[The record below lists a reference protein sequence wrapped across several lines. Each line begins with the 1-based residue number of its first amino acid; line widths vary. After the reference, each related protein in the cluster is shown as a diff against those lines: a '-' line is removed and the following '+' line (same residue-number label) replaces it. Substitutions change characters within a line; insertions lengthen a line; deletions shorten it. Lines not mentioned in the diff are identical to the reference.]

1 MFEQH
6 QQGCL
11 VRAWRMEIV
20 SSTYGLKELMIIEAA
35 RHIADGNVVIVGT
48 GLPMVATTFAFKTHA
63 PNLVVIVESGP
74 IDPVIMKTPISVSDP
89 RAMHQAARL
98 GSLREVLG
106 CVLQRGLVDVGFIGG
121 AQIDQYGNINST
133 VIGDYRSPKVRLPGS
148 GGANDIASHAKRL
161 LLIVSHERRR
171 FPLQCDYITSP
182 GYLDGP
188 KARKKAG
195 LKTAAPRITVVTN
208 LAVMETNPE
217 TGLFSVTKLMPGVD
231 LETVY
236 SNMEFRPSVGSVI
249 ETVALPS
256 DHNIRFLREVVDP
269 EGVYVER
276 DKPSGKEIM
285 G

>member
-1 MFEQH
+1 MH
-6 QQGCL
+6 RA
-11 VRAWRMEIV
+11 VRI
-20 SSTYGLKELMIIEAA
+20 
-35 RHIADGNVVIVGT
+35 
-48 GLPMVATTFAFKTHA
+48 
-63 PNLVVIVESGP
+63 
-74 IDPVIMKTPISVSDP
+74 
-89 RAMHQAARL
+89 
-98 GSLREVLG
+98 GSLLDALG
-106 CVLQRGLVDVGFIGG
+106 GILQRGLADVAFLGG

-133 VIGDYRSPKVRLPGS
+133 VIGDYRSPKGRLPGS

-269 EGVYVER
+269 EGVYVKR
-276 DKPSGKEIM
+276 DKPAGKEIM

>member
-1 MFEQH
+1 
-6 QQGCL
+6 
-11 VRAWRMEIV
+11 MEIV

-133 VIGDYRSPKVRLPGS
+133 VNCKKTGCSAIFHQRLWS
-148 GGANDIASHAKRL
+148 M
-161 LLIVSHERRR
+161 
-171 FPLQCDYITSP
+171 
-182 GYLDGP
+182 GP
-188 KARKKAG
+188 KMSYQILNENRSR
-195 LKTAAPRITVVTN
+195 TECCSSN
-208 LAVMETNPE
+208 LI
-217 TGLFSVTKLMPGVD
+217 F
-231 LETVY
+231 
-236 SNMEFRPSVGSVI
+236 
-249 ETVALPS
+249 
-256 DHNIRFLREVVDP
+256 
-269 EGVYVER
+269 
-276 DKPSGKEIM
+276 
-285 G
+285 